1 MTVAVVTLA
10 AVVAIALGTVALLAI
25 RHADALRSER
35 ASMADANLARTE
47 KLDEQRQRE
56 TAEGERDEAR
66 ARAAKAGAELASTR
80 QRLGIATADLIRAR
94 LELTEQIRARLE
106 NGTDEQ
112 AAAIVNDL
120 LRTPIL
126 PPKET

>member
-10 AVVAIALGTVALLAI
+10 VALAAALGAVVYLAY

-47 KLDEQRQRE
+47 LLDQKRQRQSWEERAVKAA
-56 TAEGERDEAR
+56 AELAEAKQKLAKAQADADR
-66 ARAAKAGAELASTR
+66 ARA
-80 QRLGIATADLIRAR
+80 
-94 LELTEQIRARLE
+94 ELTAQIKSRLE

-120 LRTPIL
+120 LGTHIL
-126 PPKET
+126 PPKES